1 MNYFNL
7 HLIFFI
13 FTLSSLTQAEI
24 NKEYVIEVIMFEQL
38 ELIGDEIL
46 KPQILDISNI
56 NSVTLF
62 DEPQIR
68 INEEKISQSFN
79 HAGTNLILDQ
89 AFKEKI
95 IDTQNETLDEKKP
108 LKKINEKIWFEKQA
122 NLNQLDNIYRRLDR
136 RQEYRILHKQSWLQ
150 PALEKESAP
159 FVHEI
164 FENNGFLI
172 KLYKSRYLHLEVMA
186 YIDGDLKSAHNE
198 DLIKEI
204 KFEALQSSIPKDIK
218 NHSIEIDKELINL
231 PEIFIQNFEML
242 KDSTTSSQLIEVG
255 EVKYLLSEQRRIFK
269 MNLIILIIQRLGSS
283 FRFMILPCKKHFHL
297 DYDRSYL

>member
-1 MNYFNL
+1 MNSFNL

-24 NKEYVIEVIMFEQL
+24 NKEYIIEVIMFEQL
-38 ELIGDEIL
+38 EIIGDEIL

-56 NSVTLF
+56 NSVTLL
-62 DEPQIR
+62 DKPQIR

-108 LKKINEKIWFEKQA
+108 LKKINEKIWFEKQV

-136 RQEYRILHKQSWLQ
+136 RQEYKILHKQSWRQ

-186 YIDGDLKSAHNE
+186 YIDGDLKSALNE

-204 KFEALQSSIPKDIK
+204 KFEALQSSIPKDIT

-231 PEIFIQNFEML
+231 PQIFIPNFEML
-242 KDSTTSSQLIEVG
+242 NNSTTSSQIIEVG

-269 MNLIILIIQRLGSS
+269 NESHYFDHPKIGVIISVYDSS
-283 FRFMILPCKKHFHL
+283 L
-297 DYDRSYL
+297 

>member
-1 MNYFNL
+1 M
-7 HLIFFI
+7 
-13 FTLSSLTQAEI
+13 SSLTQAEI
-24 NKEYVIEVIMFEQL
+24 NKEYIIEVIMFEQL
-38 ELIGDEIL
+38 EIIGDEIL

-56 NSVTLF
+56 NSVTLL
-62 DEPQIR
+62 DKPQIR
-68 INEEKISQSFN
+68 INEEKISKSFN

-108 LKKINEKIWFEKQA
+108 LKKINEKIWFEKQV

-136 RQEYRILHKQSWLQ
+136 RQEYKILHKQSWRQ

-186 YIDGDLKSAHNE
+186 YIDGDLKSALNE

-204 KFEALQSSIPKDIK
+204 KFEALQSSIPKDIT

-231 PEIFIQNFEML
+231 PQIFIPNFEMS
-242 KDSTTSSQLIEVG
+242 KNSTTSSQIIEVG

-269 MNLIILIIQRLGSS
+269 NESHYFDHPKIGVIISVYDSS
-283 FRFMILPCKKHFHL
+283 L
-297 DYDRSYL
+297 

>member
-1 MNYFNL
+1 M
-7 HLIFFI
+7 
-13 FTLSSLTQAEI
+13 SSLTQAEI
-24 NKEYVIEVIMFEQL
+24 NKEYIIEVIMFEQL
-38 ELIGDEIL
+38 EIIGDEIL

-56 NSVTLF
+56 NSVTLL
-62 DEPQIR
+62 DKPQIR

-108 LKKINEKIWFEKQA
+108 LKKINEKIWFEKQV

-136 RQEYRILHKQSWLQ
+136 RQEYKILHKQSWRQ

-186 YIDGDLKSAHNE
+186 YIDGDLKSALNE

-204 KFEALQSSIPKDIK
+204 KFEALQSSIPKDIT

-231 PEIFIQNFEML
+231 PQIFIPNFEML
-242 KDSTTSSQLIEVG
+242 NNSTTSSQIIEVG

-269 MNLIILIIQRLGSS
+269 NESHYFDHPKIGVIISVYDSS
-283 FRFMILPCKKHFHL
+283 L
-297 DYDRSYL
+297 

>member
-1 MNYFNL
+1 MNSFNL

-24 NKEYVIEVIMFEQL
+24 NKEYIIEVIMFEQL
-38 ELIGDEIL
+38 EIIGDEIL

-56 NSVTLF
+56 NSVTLL
-62 DEPQIR
+62 DKPQIR

-108 LKKINEKIWFEKQA
+108 LKKINEKIWFEKQV

-136 RQEYRILHKQSWLQ
+136 RQEYKILHKQSWRQ

-186 YIDGDLKSAHNE
+186 YIDGDLKSALNE

-204 KFEALQSSIPKDIK
+204 KFEALQSSVPKDIT

-231 PEIFIQNFEML
+231 PQIFIPNFEML
-242 KDSTTSSQLIEVG
+242 KNSTTSSQIIEVG

-269 MNLIILIIQRLGSS
+269 NESHYFDHPKIGVIISVYDSS
-283 FRFMILPCKKHFHL
+283 L
-297 DYDRSYL
+297 

>member
-1 MNYFNL
+1 M
-7 HLIFFI
+7 
-13 FTLSSLTQAEI
+13 SSLTQAEI
-24 NKEYVIEVIMFEQL
+24 NKEYIIEVIMFEQL
-38 ELIGDEIL
+38 EIIGDEIL

-56 NSVTLF
+56 NSVTLL
-62 DEPQIR
+62 DKPKIR

-79 HAGTNLILDQ
+79 HAGTNLILNQ

-108 LKKINEKIWFEKQA
+108 LKKINEKIWFEKQV

-136 RQEYRILHKQSWLQ
+136 RQEYKILHKQSWRQ

-186 YIDGDLKSAHNE
+186 YIDGDLKSALNE

-204 KFEALQSSIPKDIK
+204 KFEALQSSIPKDIT

-231 PEIFIQNFEML
+231 PQIFIPNFEML
-242 KDSTTSSQLIEVG
+242 NNSTTSSQIIEVG

-269 MNLIILIIQRLGSS
+269 NESHYFDHPKIGVIISVYDSS
-283 FRFMILPCKKHFHL
+283 L
-297 DYDRSYL
+297 

>member
-1 MNYFNL
+1 M
-7 HLIFFI
+7 
-13 FTLSSLTQAEI
+13 SSLTQAEI
-24 NKEYVIEVIMFEQL
+24 NKEYIIEVIMFEQL
-38 ELIGDEIL
+38 EIIGDEIL

-56 NSVTLF
+56 NSVTLL
-62 DEPQIR
+62 DKPQIR

-108 LKKINEKIWFEKQA
+108 LKKINEKIWFEKQV

-136 RQEYRILHKQSWLQ
+136 RQEYKILHKQSWRQ

-186 YIDGDLKSAHNE
+186 YIDGDLKSALNE

-204 KFEALQSSIPKDIK
+204 KFEALQSSIPKDIT

-231 PEIFIQNFEML
+231 PQIFIPNFEML
-242 KDSTTSSQLIEVG
+242 KNSSTSSQIIEVG

-269 MNLIILIIQRLGSS
+269 NESHYFDHPKIGVIISVYDSS
-283 FRFMILPCKKHFHL
+283 L
-297 DYDRSYL
+297 

>member
-1 MNYFNL
+1 M
-7 HLIFFI
+7 
-13 FTLSSLTQAEI
+13 SSLTQAEI
-24 NKEYVIEVIMFEQL
+24 NKEYIIEVIMFEQL
-38 ELIGDEIL
+38 EIIGDEIL

-56 NSVTLF
+56 NSVTLL
-62 DEPQIR
+62 DKPQIR

-108 LKKINEKIWFEKQA
+108 LKKINEKIWFEKQV

-136 RQEYRILHKQSWLQ
+136 RQEYKILHKQSWRQ

-186 YIDGDLKSAHNE
+186 YIDGDLKSALNE

-204 KFEALQSSIPKDIK
+204 KFEALQSSIPKDIT

-231 PEIFIQNFEML
+231 PQIFIPNFEMS
-242 KDSTTSSQLIEVG
+242 KNSTTSSQIIEVG

-269 MNLIILIIQRLGSS
+269 NESHYFDHPKIGVIISVYDSS
-283 FRFMILPCKKHFHL
+283 L
-297 DYDRSYL
+297 

>member
-1 MNYFNL
+1 M
-7 HLIFFI
+7 
-13 FTLSSLTQAEI
+13 SSLTQAEI
-24 NKEYVIEVIMFEQL
+24 NKEYIIEVIMFEQL
-38 ELIGDEIL
+38 EIIGDEIL

-56 NSVTLF
+56 NSVTLL
-62 DEPQIR
+62 DKPQIR

-108 LKKINEKIWFEKQA
+108 LKKINEKIWFEKQV

-136 RQEYRILHKQSWLQ
+136 RQEYKILHKQSWRQ

-186 YIDGDLKSAHNE
+186 YIDGDLKSALNE

-218 NHSIEIDKELINL
+218 NHSIEIGKELINL
-231 PEIFIQNFEML
+231 PQIFIPNFEML
-242 KDSTTSSQLIEVG
+242 KNSTTSSQKIEVG

-269 MNLIILIIQRLGSS
+269 NESHYFDHPKIGVIISVYDSS
-283 FRFMILPCKKHFHL
+283 L
-297 DYDRSYL
+297 

>member
-1 MNYFNL
+1 MNSFNL

-24 NKEYVIEVIMFEQL
+24 NKEYIIEVIMFEQL
-38 ELIGDEIL
+38 EIIGDEIL

-56 NSVTLF
+56 NSVTLL
-62 DEPQIR
+62 DKPQIR

-108 LKKINEKIWFEKQA
+108 LKKINEKIWFEKQV

-136 RQEYRILHKQSWLQ
+136 RQEYKILHKQSWRQ

-164 FENNGFLI
+164 FKNNGFLI

-186 YIDGDLKSAHNE
+186 YIDGDLKSALNE

-204 KFEALQSSIPKDIK
+204 KFEALQSSVPKDIT

-231 PEIFIQNFEML
+231 PQIFIPNFEML
-242 KDSTTSSQLIEVG
+242 NNSTTSSQLIEVG

-269 MNLIILIIQRLGSS
+269 NESHYFDHPKIGVIISVYDSS
-283 FRFMILPCKKHFHL
+283 L
-297 DYDRSYL
+297 

>member
-1 MNYFNL
+1 MNSFNL

-56 NSVTLF
+56 NSVTLL
-62 DEPQIR
+62 DKPQIR

-79 HAGTNLILDQ
+79 QAGTNLILDQ

-108 LKKINEKIWFEKQA
+108 LKKINEKIWFEKQV

-136 RQEYRILHKQSWLQ
+136 RQEYKILHKQSWRQ

-186 YIDGDLKSAHNE
+186 YIDGDLKSALNE

-204 KFEALQSSIPKDIK
+204 KFEALQSSIPKDIT

-231 PEIFIQNFEML
+231 PQIFIPNFEML
-242 KDSTTSSQLIEVG
+242 KNSTTSSQIIEVG

-269 MNLIILIIQRLGSS
+269 NESHYFDHPKIGVIISVYDSS
-283 FRFMILPCKKHFHL
+283 L
-297 DYDRSYL
+297 

>member
-1 MNYFNL
+1 MNSFNL

-24 NKEYVIEVIMFEQL
+24 NKEYIIEVIMFEQL
-38 ELIGDEIL
+38 EIIGDEIL

-56 NSVTLF
+56 NSVTLL
-62 DEPQIR
+62 DKPQIR

-79 HAGTNLILDQ
+79 HAGTNLILDR

-108 LKKINEKIWFEKQA
+108 LKKINEKIWFEKQV

-136 RQEYRILHKQSWLQ
+136 RQEYKILHKQSWRQ

-186 YIDGDLKSAHNE
+186 YIDGDLKSALNE

-204 KFEALQSSIPKDIK
+204 KFEALQSSIPKDIT

-231 PEIFIQNFEML
+231 PQIFIPNFEMI
-242 KDSTTSSQLIEVG
+242 KNSTTSSQIIEVG

-269 MNLIILIIQRLGSS
+269 NESHYFDHPKIGVIISVYDSS
-283 FRFMILPCKKHFHL
+283 L
-297 DYDRSYL
+297 

>member
-1 MNYFNL
+1 MNSFNL

-24 NKEYVIEVIMFEQL
+24 NKEYIIEVIMFEQL
-38 ELIGDEIL
+38 EIIGDEIL

-62 DEPQIR
+62 DEPQIS

-79 HAGTNLILDQ
+79 QAGTNLILDQ

-108 LKKINEKIWFEKQA
+108 LKKINEKIWFEKQV

-136 RQEYRILHKQSWLQ
+136 RQEYKILHKQSWRQ

-186 YIDGDLKSAHNE
+186 YIDGDLKSALNE

-255 EVKYLLSEQRRIFK
+255 EVNYLLSEQRRIFK
-269 MNLIILIIQRLGSS
+269 NESHYFDHPKIGVIISVYDSS
-283 FRFMILPCKKHFHL
+283 L
-297 DYDRSYL
+297 